1 MSGLY
6 LYVLSF
12 LIFLSTAAYYFLR
25 KQQKFQIRCPG
36 LSLSAGFIDFVLV
49 VTIDIQ
55 IKKGKGLNC
64 LMVLWSGNLL
74 MNLLFVVCLLR
85 MWIITLMSDRT
96 LQERFKWTLKP
107 KGMLL
112 IFSFATTFGVFTT
125 VLVQMFSAALVQ
137 EKCRLLMP
145 WWEFMPQ
152 IAVSLILR
160 VILGTIRH
168 RRSLKELG
176 SNTRCDFCGID
187 FELNAATVVGGGFLI
202 LYLVYANFFSSK
214 TFDHPEPGKLFPPE
228 YVLAMV
234 PAVSCLMTLSVP
246 CVKFLCATKR
256 SPKVYMSLDSSPQ
269 RIVEILGNSKR
280 ARAFREIAKEAMCAE
295 SVDFCLEVLLYKNNA
310 KVEEDI
316 NSDTVCLHRNFMS
329 IVSEFII
336 DKAPQEVNIS
346 SECKKEIM
354 QYRDYSQFCSLGHAK
369 QHAVF
374 DEAEKELHFLL
385 RANVLD
391 SFAGIALGLCLSS
404 NYRSSSHEDQKTDR
418 SR

>member
-145 WWEFMPQ
+145 WW
-152 IAVSLILR
+152 
-160 VILGTIRH
+160 
-168 RRSLKELG
+168 
-176 SNTRCDFCGID
+176 
-187 FELNAATVVGGGFLI
+187 
-202 LYLVYANFFSSK
+202 
-214 TFDHPEPGKLFPPE
+214 
-228 YVLAMV
+228 
-234 PAVSCLMTLSVP
+234 
-246 CVKFLCATKR
+246 
-256 SPKVYMSLDSSPQ
+256 
-269 RIVEILGNSKR
+269 
-280 ARAFREIAKEAMCAE
+280 
-295 SVDFCLEVLLYKNNA
+295 
-310 KVEEDI
+310 
-316 NSDTVCLHRNFMS
+316 
-329 IVSEFII
+329 
-336 DKAPQEVNIS
+336 
-346 SECKKEIM
+346 
-354 QYRDYSQFCSLGHAK
+354 
-369 QHAVF
+369 
-374 DEAEKELHFLL
+374 
-385 RANVLD
+385 
-391 SFAGIALGLCLSS
+391 
-404 NYRSSSHEDQKTDR
+404 
-418 SR
+418 